1 MIFSISS
8 HSRFAIQFGIIT
20 VLFFPSINFISSKLG
35 AVEAKLSDNFFCLL
49 DKIFI
54 DKNFVLE
61 VLDQLNKL
69 KIQTWLTDVSGGWI
83 MKKENFKLI
92 IDKINIDE

>member
-1 MIFSISS
+1 MMYFHFLIKI
-8 HSRFAIQFGIIT
+8 
-20 VLFFPSINFISSKLG
+20 LF
-35 AVEAKLSDNFFCLL
+35 
-49 DKIFI
+49 
-54 DKNFVLE
+54 LE

-83 MKKENFKLI
+83 MKKENFKPI